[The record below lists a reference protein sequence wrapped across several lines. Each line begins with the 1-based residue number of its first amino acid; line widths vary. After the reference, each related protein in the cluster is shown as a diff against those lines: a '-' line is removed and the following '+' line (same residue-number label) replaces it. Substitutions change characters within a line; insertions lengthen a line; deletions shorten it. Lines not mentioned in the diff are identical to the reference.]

1 MRLLLLSI
9 LLFAGTFCANATAL
23 QKNNVAKKEVIAKKP
38 LTEKL
43 DSSKLSVR
51 KFSEEAISDYS
62 KQKDFIYDDVAPKTT
77 SLWSRFWRWIWGMIY
92 ELLGGKVSGSIIKYV
107 LIAIVI
113 ALVVYLVIKL
123 IGLDFKLLT
132 RKSKDVEVPFDES
145 LENIHEIDFDEQLS
159 IALQNKNYRLVV
171 RLLYLKTLK
180 QLTDKRL
187 IDWQPEK
194 TNQAYVEELSR
205 QPYHQQFVNLTYQF
219 EYIWYGEFYID
230 QPTFESIHQ
239 SFKDFNQQTA

>member
-1 MRLLLLSI
+1 M
-9 LLFAGTFCANATAL
+9 GTFCANATAV
-23 QKNNVAKKEVIAKKP
+23 QKINAVKKEVIAKKP
-38 LTEKL
+38 LIEKL
-43 DSSKLSVR
+43 DSSKISVR

-62 KQKDFIYDDVAPKTT
+62 KQQEFIYDDVAPKTL
-77 SLWSRFWRWIWGMIY
+77 SVWDRFWRWIWSLIN
-92 ELLGGKVSGSIIKYV
+92 ELLSGKTSGSIIKYV
-107 LIAIVI
+107 LIGVVI
-113 ALVVYLVIKL
+113 ALVVFLVIKL
-123 IGLDFKLLT
+123 IGLDLKLFT
-132 RKSKDVEVPFDES
+132 RKSKSLDVPFSET
-145 LENIHEIDFDEQLS
+145 LENIHEIDFDEQLN

-180 QLTDKRL
+180 QLTDKNL

-205 QPYHQQFVNLTYQF
+205 QSYHQQFVELTYQF